1 MRVIRPLVMLAMVSG
16 LVACSGAPG
25 ESQLEHLLQQQFDQ
39 KYQDLIDVNDLTK
52 HNGWADSEQYYTA
65 EVTYNIEFKQSFKA
79 YLDQQT
85 AKPGNPLEKVAT
97 GMSAGLL
104 KLQYGDF
111 NAGDTYQVKQQ
122 TLNLRKTENGWA
134 LVN

>member
-1 MRVIRPLVMLAMVSG
+1 MRIIQPLVILAAVAS
-16 LVACSGAPG
+16 LIACSGAPG
-25 ESQLEHLLQQQFDQ
+25 ESQLEQLIQQQYDQ
-39 KYQDLIDVNDLTK
+39 QYQDLIDVNDLTK
-52 HNGWADSEQYYTA
+52 HNGWADSDSSYTA
-65 EVTYNIEFKQSFKA
+65 EVTYTIEFKQSFKA

-111 NAGDTYQVKQQ
+111 NAGDSYQVKQQ